1 MQKNNPTANIE
12 RDADTS
18 RFTKR
23 IGSVTFEV
31 NVFFN
36 QSTKETMSTKIQRLI
51 RNDVQFGKAVAL

>member
-12 RDADTS
+12 RDADTI

-23 IGSVTFEV
+23 IGSITFEV

-36 QSTKETMSTKIQRLI
+36 QNTKETMSSKIQRLI
-51 RNDVQFGKAVAL
+51 QNDVQFGKAVAL